1 VANKVSI
8 EALLPPLILTRRD
21 LASRYQVGI
30 RTVDRWV
37 AEKRIPVLRFSKRC
51 VRFDG
56 VECDAALRRFTVD
69 EVTK

>member
-1 VANKVSI
+1 V
-8 EALLPPLILTRRD
+8 
-21 LASRYQVGI
+21 

-56 VECDAALRRFTVD
+56 VECDDAVRRFTVD